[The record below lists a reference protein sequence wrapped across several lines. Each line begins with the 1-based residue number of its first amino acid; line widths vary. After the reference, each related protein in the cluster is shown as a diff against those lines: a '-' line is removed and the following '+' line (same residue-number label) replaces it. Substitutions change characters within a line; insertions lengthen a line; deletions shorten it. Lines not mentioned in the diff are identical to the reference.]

1 MKEDRGVFISE
12 YRNYKVYFFIAIAT
26 MVVLYSLSLILDLD
40 LAIKLNREDG
50 VVENLTAIAFF
61 LMAVVFLILF
71 IRTRK
76 LINLLFALVF
86 LFGAGEE
93 ISWGQ
98 RLFGFEVPESINK
111 VNAQDE
117 FNVHNLNVFNS
128 VNEEGHKQGI
138 ARFMGFNTLYFLFTL
153 FYGIL
158 LPAFFMKLGFVRKI
172 VERIHLPV
180 PPLILGIFFLLNYL
194 IFKSISLLY
203 VIEGSSLQFS
213 SVIDESKELGSA
225 IIFLLISITFL
236 TTIKKPQ
243 KKINT

>member
-1 MKEDRGVFISE
+1 MKEDGGVIVTE
-12 YRNYKVYFFIAIAT
+12 YRKYKVYFYIAIASLVT
-26 MVVLYSLSLILDLD
+26 LYGLSLIVDLD

-50 VVENLTAIAFF
+50 LVENLSALAFFTTAIIFF
-61 LMAVVFLILF
+61 ILF
-71 IRTRK
+71 IRTRH

-86 LFGAGEE
+86 IFGAGEE

-98 RLFGFEVPESINK
+98 RLLNFEVPEALNEI
-111 VNAQDE
+111 NAQDE
-117 FNVHNLNVFNS
+117 FNIHNLNVFNS
-128 VNEEGHKQGI
+128 VDDDGAKQGI
-138 ARFMGFNTLYFLFTL
+138 SRFLGFNTLFFLFCL

-203 VIEGSSLQFS
+203 VPDESFLQFS
-213 SVIDESKELGSA
+213 SVIDESKELGWA
-225 IIFLLISITFL
+225 IIFLLITITFL
-236 TTIKKPQ
+236 YSVKKPR
-243 KKINT
+243 KKIEA